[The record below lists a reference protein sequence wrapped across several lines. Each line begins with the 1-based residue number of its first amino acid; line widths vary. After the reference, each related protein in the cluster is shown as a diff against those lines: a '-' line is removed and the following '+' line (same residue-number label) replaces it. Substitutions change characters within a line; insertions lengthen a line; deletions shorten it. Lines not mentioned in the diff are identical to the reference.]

1 MNVSE
6 KYNALQRGLHFVR
19 KIRESSPH
27 IRHKFLIKESLLNYE
42 DSSNN

>member
-1 MNVSE
+1 MNPISQH
-6 KYNALQRGLHFVR
+6 NALERGLHLVR

>member
-6 KYNALQRGLHFVR
+6 NYNALQRGLHFVR

-27 IRHKFLIKESLLNYE
+27 KRHKFFIKESLLNYE
-42 DSSNN
+42 DSSYN

>member
-1 MNVSE
+1 MNPISQ
-6 KYNALQRGLHFVR
+6 YNALERRLHFVR
-19 KIRESSPH
+19 KMRESSPH